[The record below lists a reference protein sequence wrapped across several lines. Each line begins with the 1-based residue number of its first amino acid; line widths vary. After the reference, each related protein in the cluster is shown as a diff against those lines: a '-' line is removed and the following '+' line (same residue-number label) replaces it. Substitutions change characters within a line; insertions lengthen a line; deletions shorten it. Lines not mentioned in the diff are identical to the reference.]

1 MRATPLP
8 DSWIGQRRVIGP
20 ADPTRDD
27 MRACEYAVAPS
38 HEYPGRPRVTVRV
51 DLDDEDRE
59 ILARGGVIWLE
70 MDGGELPW
78 ALIATEQ
85 YSDVPT

>member
-8 DSWIGQRRVIGP
+8 DSWEGQRAIIGP

-27 MRACEYAVAPS
+27 LRACEYAVAPS
-38 HEYPGRPRVTVRV
+38 LEFPGRPKVLVRIE
-51 DLDDEDRE
+51 LDDTDRDL
-59 ILARGGVIWLE
+59 IAAGAVLWLE

-78 ALIATEQ
+78 QLFITDHRAE
-85 YSDVPT
+85 VPA